1 MMKRLGY
8 IICALYCVAACQLE
22 TKHPSSDYSSR
33 QSIDSTLQFN
43 SDAEK
48 LISSYKQQLDVEM
61 NKVIGYADTILSNEG
76 KFGESSLGNFVADLM
91 LYQARKRYKDTVHFA
106 LINARGGLRVP
117 INQGDITVGD
127 IFELMPF
134 DNEMLIIKI
143 KGDELFNVFHHSA
156 KKGVNVFAPA
166 SFIVRNN
173 MADSIRLDSTFIQV
187 DSIYNVAISDYL
199 ANGGGGFDFLM
210 DNPQTELNI
219 MLRDMILLHIK
230 ELTKQRKK
238 VYARRD
244 GRIKYMD

>member
-1 MMKRLGY
+1 MKQIGY
-8 IICALYCVAACQLE
+8 ITLFFLFATACQFE
-22 TKHPSSDYSSR
+22 KPSTNYTYSSQQR
-33 QSIDSTLQFN
+33 IDSTLV
-43 SDAEK
+43 SSSEADE
-48 LISSYKQQLDVEM
+48 LISSYKQQLDAEM

-91 LYQARKRYKDTVHFA
+91 LYQARKMYKDTVHLAF
-106 LINARGGLRVP
+106 INARGGLRVP
-117 INQGDITVGD
+117 INQGDIIVGE

-143 KGDELFNVFHHSA
+143 KGDELLEVFHHSA
-156 KKGVNVFAPA
+156 KRGVNVFAPA
-166 SFIVRNN
+166 TFVVSNN
-173 MADSIRLDSTFIQV
+173 LADSIRLQGTFIYK

-219 MLRDMILLHIK
+219 MLRDMILQHIK